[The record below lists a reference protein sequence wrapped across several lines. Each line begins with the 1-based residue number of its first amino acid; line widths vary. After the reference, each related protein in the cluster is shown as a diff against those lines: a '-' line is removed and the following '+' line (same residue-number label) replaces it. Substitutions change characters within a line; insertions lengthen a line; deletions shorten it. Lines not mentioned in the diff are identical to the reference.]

1 MTICY
6 ANFGNL
12 KRTHLINLLYPPKTM
27 QSFLSFN
34 ACSYQGIKHNHKN
47 MNSVWCISKDINRY
61 IAEQHAD
68 GWANYP
74 LFFGLTLRKTIKTYT
89 NLYGGAYLRA
99 SSRTTAWP
107 AWLLICLLL
116 CSWTTCASSETPLIS
131 LWSILLPLIKAVE
144 NSKADSCS
152 RNGIQAK
159 PQSLST

>member
-1 MTICY
+1 MPPDLSLIVTSCTYYASVTICY

-47 MNSVWCISKDINRY
+47 MSSVWCISKDINRY

-89 NLYGGAYLRA
+89 NFVWRSVSEGILKDYRVTCVTFDMSA
-99 SSRTTAWP
+99 SLFVDNMCVQWN
-107 AWLLICLLL
+107 
-116 CSWTTCASSETPLIS
+116 ASDFTLEYPF
-131 LWSILLPLIKAVE
+131 AA
-144 NSKADSCS
+144 N
-152 RNGIQAK
+152 
-159 PQSLST
+159 